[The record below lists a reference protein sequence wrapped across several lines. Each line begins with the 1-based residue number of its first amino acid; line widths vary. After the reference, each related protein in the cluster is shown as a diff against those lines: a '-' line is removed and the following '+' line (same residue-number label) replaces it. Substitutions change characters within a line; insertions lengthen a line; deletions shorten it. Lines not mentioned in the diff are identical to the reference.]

1 MRRYLA
7 SFAFVLTVSA
17 APALAATA
25 ATEDAHARATTAA
38 PRLREPEPGLHDEAA
53 MVLIGTALL
62 VLAAAVRRAA

>member
-17 APALAATA
+17 APALA